1 MKKYIVA
8 VSGGLD
14 SITLLYLL
22 VKLTSGEV
30 DSSDR
35 PELDEL
41 AKLNITDKSQI
52 IAVHVNHQIRPDSDK
67 TEDFVR
73 RICEQYQVQFYSTK
87 LKLKN
92 TSEDEARRERYL
104 ALNQAKLKFKA
115 SAIITAHNQNDAI
128 ETAIINLVRGT
139 GWRGI
144 CALNS
149 TREVTRP
156 LLSLSRSEITKIAA
170 EANLIWHEDSTN
182 SDESYL
188 RNKIRKSILPEFS
201 KDETEQLS
209 LIINNLGA
217 IKKDADAIFKEIIEH
232 SEDGFSLLRSQITSQ
247 NFSKKMLTE
256 ALIYILPKLGATY
269 DKKVVAS
276 LSEFCLSAVNG
287 KKFMQAGNGVVVD
300 CTRIGK
306 DYQIKFRVSL
316 TR

>member
-156 LLSLSRSEITKIAA
+156 LLSLSRPEITKIAA

>member
-1 MKKYIVA
+1 MKKYIIA

-22 VKLTSGEV
+22 VKLTSGEA

-73 RICEQYQVQFYSTK
+73 RICEQYQVQFHSTK

-92 TSEDEARRERYL
+92 SSEDEARRERYL

-115 SAIITAHNQNDAI
+115 SAIITAHNQNDAM

-149 TREVTRP
+149 TGEIIRP
-156 LLSLSRSEITKIAA
+156 LLSLSRLEITKIAA

-188 RNKIRKSILPEFS
+188 RNKIRKSILPKFS

-209 LIINNLGA
+209 LIINNLVTT
-217 IKKDADAIFKEIIEH
+217 KKDVDAIFKEIIEYS
-232 SEDGFSLLRSQITSQ
+232 SEGFSLLRSQITSQ
-247 NFSKKMLTE
+247 NFSKKMLAE

-276 LSEFCLSAVNG
+276 LSEFCLNAVNG
-287 KKFMQAGNGVVVD
+287 KKFMQAGNGIVVD
-300 CTRIGK
+300 CIRRDK
-306 DYQIKFRVSL
+306 DYQLKFRVSL
-316 TR
+316 AI

>member
-22 VKLTSGEV
+22 VKVTSGEV
-30 DSSDR
+30 DSRGR

-41 AKLNITDKSQI
+41 AKLNIKNKSQI
-52 IAVHVNHQIRPDSDK
+52 IAVHVNHQIRP
-67 TEDFVR
+67 
-73 RICEQYQVQFYSTK
+73 K

-92 TSEDEARRERYL
+92 SSEDEARRERYL
-104 ALNQAKLKFKA
+104 ALNQSKLKFKA
-115 SAIITAHNQNDAI
+115 SAIITAHNQNDAM

-149 TREVTRP
+149 TRQIIRP
-156 LLSLSRSEITKIAA
+156 LLSLSRPEITKIAA
-170 EANLIWHEDSTN
+170 KANLIWHEDSTN

-188 RNKIRKSILPEFS
+188 RNKIRKSILPKFS

-209 LIINNLGA
+209 LIINNLVI
-217 IKKDADAIFKEIIEH
+217 IKKDVGAIFKEIIEH
-232 SEDGFSLLRSQITSQ
+232 NEEGFSLLRSQITSQ

-276 LSEFCLSAVNG
+276 LSEFCLNAVNG

-306 DYQIKFRVSL
+306 DYQLNFEKNML
-316 TR
+316 K